1 MAKIE
6 LHIDDEK
13 TLEKIAMLLS
23 TYVKRDALILLNG
36 DLGAGKTT
44 FVRYFLKSLGYQGK
58 VTSPTFNIVKTY
70 EINGLFYNHIDAY
83 RLEDKNED
91 IGLDELIE
99 SEDVTLI
106 EWPIYLDKALLVRP
120 SLTIDIRILRGNER
134 MLSFTSENNMFSLF
148 FHALEEL
155 KNVQR

>member
-1 MAKIE
+1 MAKKEIQ
-6 LHIDDEK
+6 IADERA
-13 TLEKIAMLLS
+13 LDKIATLLAS
-23 TYVKRDALILLNG
+23 YVKRDALILLNG

-44 FVRYFLKSLGYQGK
+44 FVRYYLKALGYAGK

-70 EINGLFYNHIDAY
+70 EINNLFYNHIDAY

-106 EWPIYLDKALLVRP
+106 EWPIYLDKSLLVR
-120 SLTIDIRILRGNER
+120 SHLTIDIHILEGNKR
-134 MLSFTSENNMFSLF
+134 LLTFTSEDNTFFLF

-155 KNVQR
+155 EYV

>member
-1 MAKIE
+1 MAKKEIQIE
-6 LHIDDEK
+6 DERA
-13 TLEKIAMLLS
+13 LDKIATLLAS
-23 TYVKRDALILLNG
+23 YVKRDALILLNG

-44 FVRYFLKSLGYQGK
+44 FVRYYLKALGYAGK

-70 EINGLFYNHIDAY
+70 EINNLFYNHIDAY

-106 EWPIYLDKALLVRP
+106 EWPIYLDKSLLVR
-120 SLTIDIRILRGNER
+120 SHLTIDIHILEGNKR
-134 MLSFTSENNMFSLF
+134 LLTFTSEDNTFCLF
-148 FHALEEL
+148 FHALEEQEY
-155 KNVQR
+155 V

>member
-1 MAKIE
+1 MAKKEIQIE
-6 LHIDDEK
+6 DERA
-13 TLEKIAMLLS
+13 LDKIATLLAS
-23 TYVKRDALILLNG
+23 YVKRDALILLNG

-44 FVRYFLKSLGYQGK
+44 FVRCYLKALGYAGK

-70 EINGLFYNHIDAY
+70 EINNLFYNHIDAY

-106 EWPIYLDKALLVRP
+106 EWPIYLDKSLLAR
-120 SLTIDIRILRGNER
+120 SHLTIDIRILEGNKR
-134 MLSFTSENNMFSLF
+134 LLTFMSEDNTFFLF
-148 FHALEEL
+148 FHALEEQEY
-155 KNVQR
+155 V

>member
-1 MAKIE
+1 MAKKEIQIE
-6 LHIDDEK
+6 DERA
-13 TLEKIAMLLS
+13 LDKIATLLAS
-23 TYVKRDALILLNG
+23 YVKRDALILLNG

-44 FVRYFLKSLGYQGK
+44 FVRYYLKALGYAGK

-70 EINGLFYNHIDAY
+70 EINNLFYNHIDAY

-106 EWPIYLDKALLVRP
+106 EWPIYLDKSLLVR
-120 SLTIDIRILRGNER
+120 SHLTIDIRILEGNKR
-134 MLSFTSENNMFSLF
+134 LLTFTSEDDTFFLF
-148 FHALEEL
+148 FHALEEQE
-155 KNVQR
+155 NV

>member
-1 MAKIE
+1 MAKKEIQIE
-6 LHIDDEK
+6 DERA
-13 TLEKIAMLLS
+13 LDKIATLLAS
-23 TYVKRDALILLNG
+23 YVKRDALILLNG

-44 FVRYFLKSLGYQGK
+44 FVRYYLKALGYAGK

-70 EINGLFYNHIDAY
+70 EINNLFYNHIDAY

-106 EWPIYLDKALLVRP
+106 EWPIYLDKSLLAR
-120 SLTIDIRILRGNER
+120 SHLSIDIHILEGNKR
-134 MLSFTSENNMFSLF
+134 LLTFTSEDNTFFLF
-148 FHALEEL
+148 FYALEEQE
-155 KNVQR
+155 NV

>member
-1 MAKIE
+1 MAKKEIQIE
-6 LHIDDEK
+6 DERA
-13 TLEKIAMLLS
+13 LDKIATLLAS
-23 TYVKRDALILLNG
+23 YVKRDALILLNG

-44 FVRYFLKSLGYQGK
+44 FVRYYLKALGYAGK

-70 EINGLFYNHIDAY
+70 EINNLFYNHIDAY

-106 EWPIYLDKALLVRP
+106 EWPIYLDKYLLV
-120 SLTIDIRILRGNER
+120 SSHLTIDIHILEGNKR
-134 MLSFTSENNMFSLF
+134 LLTFTSEDNTFFLF

-155 KNVQR
+155 EYV

>member
-1 MAKIE
+1 MAQINLTIE
-6 LHIDDEK
+6 DESG
-13 TLEKIAMLLS
+13 LEKIAVLLAN
-23 TYVKRDALILLNG
+23 YVKRDALILLNG

-44 FVRYFLKSLGYQGK
+44 FVRYYLKALGYVGK

-70 EINGLFYNHIDAY
+70 EINQLFYNHIDAY

-106 EWPIYLDKALLVRP
+106 EWPIYLDKSLLIRP
-120 SLTIDIRILRGNER
+120 HLTIDIHILEGNKR
-134 MLSFTSENNMFSLF
+134 TLTFSSAENIFSLF
-148 FHALEEL
+148 FFALEEL
-155 KNVQR
+155 IHVKQ